1 MAWNLNDAAKI
12 ALLHKQPSVQAKL
25 VADTISFGDGDGT
38 GGTDTINDSGSG
50 LGIFS
55 VDDHILIINGT
66 NNNKMVK
73 VQTAAAG
80 TIEVVAGSFVA
91 ESAGTAICLVKISTG
106 SFSQVFKNGV
116 IDIRTGVRPTSA
128 NDTEAGTLLLKLT
141 KNGGAFVAGASANGI
156 NVGALTGTTLSRAID
171 PVTGL
176 PEIIRGLGL
185 VTATAGHARWYA
197 NDYTTGASTS
207 TPRMDGVVAASGGD
221 VNLTTGTTITT
232 GVASEVTS
240 LSLTMTGV

>member
-12 ALLHKQPSVQAKL
+12 ALLHKQPSVQARL
-25 VADTISFGDGDGT
+25 IGNTISFGDGDGT
-38 GGTDTINDSGSG
+38 GGRDTINDSGNG
-50 LGIFS
+50 LGVFA
-55 VDDHILIINGT
+55 VGDHILVIGGT
-66 NNNKMVK
+66 QNNIMAQAITVAAGK
-73 VQTAAAG
+73 VEVAAG
-80 TIEVVAGSFVA
+80 TFAA
-91 ESAGTAICLVKISTG
+91 LSAGTYICLVKISTG
-106 SFSQVFKNGV
+106 SFSQVFKNSK

-128 NDTEAGTLLLKLT
+128 NDTESGTLLLGLT

-156 NVGALTGTTLSRAID
+156 NAGVFTGTTLSMAID

-176 PEIIRGLGL
+176 PEVWRGLG
-185 VTATAGHARWYA
+185 VATGTAGHARWYA

-232 GVASEVTS
+232 GVASDVVS